1 MRKITVMKQRINS
14 LVVKVLDS
22 YSIGPGFKTTA
33 KLQDQLSFSSFSE
46 VDQFSTR
53 ISWELNGKK

>member
-1 MRKITVMKQRINS
+1 MKQRINS